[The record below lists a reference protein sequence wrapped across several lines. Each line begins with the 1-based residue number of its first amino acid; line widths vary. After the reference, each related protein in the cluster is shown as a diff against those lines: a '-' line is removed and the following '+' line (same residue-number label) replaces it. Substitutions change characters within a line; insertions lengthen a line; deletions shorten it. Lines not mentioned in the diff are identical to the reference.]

1 MPIASSDVVEA
12 FDDLGYTMEDPKVID
27 RLCSLCDN
35 YDIDQDQVS
44 CQYLAFAKKHKLN
57 APTLTIIDQFEND
70 VIKGLKAK
78 SQENAKNHIYDSS
91 TIHELNR
98 DNDEDDIIDAYGTPK
113 TVRTKR
119 QMTPESGINKRR
131 LGTTLNDTFSPE
143 SLSQTPHAQGKKYG
157 SRDNAGKVLIRHGE
171 SVTQEV
177 WTNMSDFYRP
187 DIKPYDAKRNFPSEY
202 RFMFERLR
210 EKAGLIDET
219 ICYLGDEMKEKHNL
233 EEPVGFN
240 PNMPMNEKF
249 PTLGRIFCD
258 SEGRLNANSVLLQ
271 GSQDLSRGRAL
282 PLDLSQVNDFT
293 EILRKNGESK
303 FQLHLVIF
311 S

>member
-1 MPIASSDVVEA
+1 MKLVKYFINSHYFQLLDHIFKMPIASSDVVEA
-12 FDDLGYTMEDPKVID
+12 FDDLGYTVEDPKVID

-91 TIHELNR
+91 TIHEINR
-98 DNDEDDIIDAYGTPK
+98 DNDEDDILDAYGTPK

-119 QMTPESGINKRR
+119 QMTPESGINKHR

-157 SRDNAGKVLIRHGE
+157 SRDNAGKVLIMNIHSRGARCVE
-171 SVTQEV
+171 MSKNKGGSGSPTTSTASSSSPSSVL
-177 WTNMSDFYRP
+177 MSPRP
-187 DIKPYDAKRNFPSEY
+187 DVSLLNTPKRSSDQNVPPAPPS
-202 RFMFERLR
+202 
-210 EKAGLIDET
+210 
-219 ICYLGDEMKEKHNL
+219 
-233 EEPVGFN
+233 
-240 PNMPMNEKF
+240 
-249 PTLGRIFCD
+249 
-258 SEGRLNANSVLLQ
+258 
-271 GSQDLSRGRAL
+271 RAL
-282 PLDLSQVNDFT
+282 FIQF
-293 EILRKNGESK
+293 
-303 FQLHLVIF
+303 
-311 S
+311 